1 MIRHALD
8 SSLSKLYVD
17 VSTVQIGLLAS
28 LLFVLSLY
36 GGIFR
41 GCNYLL
47 CALFN
52 DCVTN
57 AIG

>member
-1 MIRHALD
+1 MIKHALD

-28 LLFVLSLY
+28 LFVLSLY